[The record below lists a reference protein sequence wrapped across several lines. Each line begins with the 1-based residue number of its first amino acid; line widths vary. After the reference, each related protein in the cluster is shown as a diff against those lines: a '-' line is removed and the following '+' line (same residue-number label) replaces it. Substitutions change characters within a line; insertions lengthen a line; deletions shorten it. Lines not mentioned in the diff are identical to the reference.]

1 MANRQDHVIVFIIST
16 LVFLTGIF
24 AGLSLSRV
32 KMSDIEQRINDFEDN
47 MNSIELSALLS
58 DALNNETISCKF
70 LQGKL
75 NETRVLLE
83 ELGAQTVEYE
93 EQSKIKNDDY
103 KQVKK
108 EYNSVRAR
116 YWLMLEKLKNQC
128 ENNYTTIL
136 FFYRTLTPCEEC
148 RDQGVILSHLSSN
161 NPNLYVVPV
170 DYDEELLIIDMIKE
184 LYQLNN
190 TPAMIINGYSIL
202 AGLISGEELSAWL
215 N

>member
-1 MANRQDHVIVFIIST
+1 
-16 LVFLTGIF
+16 
-24 AGLSLSRV
+24 
-32 KMSDIEQRINDFEDN
+32 MSDIEQRINDFEDN